1 MADQRVERFDFVI
14 IGAGAAGEAAATLAL
29 ERGAS
34 VAVVDDDLFGGS
46 CAFWACIPSKA
57 LLHAAAVHRAGGDFP
72 WQKAS
77 EFRDYNIVR
86 EDRDYPD
93 DSGHLESVRKSG
105 GTAIRGRARLAG
117 PGRVEIRQRND
128 REGVGDAD
136 GAADAKSADHKD
148 AANASIRM
156 LEAGSIIVAVGST
169 STIPHIEGLSDVA
182 IWTNREATSARE
194 LPRSLLI
201 MGGGPTGVELAQVY
215 ARYGVPT
222 TIVDS
227 NERLLSKDHPRSSA
241 CIRASLEADGA
252 TVRTGVRAQ
261 RVEAASEAGGQH
273 VVHLSDGSTAS
284 AHEILVAVGRTFPVG
299 DLGLET
305 VGVTI
310 QDGRPPKADEALRIA
325 EGVYLVGDPAGPE
338 MHTHVAHY
346 QGEMAV
352 RVALGDEVTPDL
364 RAIPRATYADPETGS
379 VGIRLD
385 EAEAQGYSA
394 AFEETADLATSAKGY
409 VTESEGH
416 VSIVVDGK
424 DGVLLGAFICG
435 PGASEAIHEA
445 VLAIKLRTPVHVLA
459 DTLHA
464 FPTVARVMGGLFV
477 SAARRIATGSSE
489 G

>member
-1 MADQRVERFDFVI
+1 MTEEHQRYDFVI

-29 ERGAS
+29 DRGAS

-77 EFRDYNIVR
+77 DFRDFNIVR

-93 DSGHLESVRKSG
+93 DSSHLQSLIEKG
-105 GTAIRGRARLAG
+105 GVAIRGRARLAG
-117 PGRVEIRQRND
+117 PGRVEIR
-128 REGVGDAD
+128 EKAA
-136 GAADAKSADHKD
+136 GAAANDATDGPL
-148 AANASIRM
+148 RT

-169 STIPHIEGLSDVA
+169 SRLPPMEGLSEVHA
-182 IWTNREATSARE
+182 WTNREATSTRE

-227 NERLLSKDHPRSSA
+227 NERLLSKDHPRSSE
-241 CIRASLEADGA
+241 CLRAALEADGA
-252 TVRTGVRAQ
+252 TVHTGVRAE
-261 RVEAASEAGGQH
+261 RVEAAGSQGGAH
-273 VVHLSDGSTAS
+273 RVHLSDGSTVS
-284 AHEILVAVGRTFPVG
+284 AHEILVAVGRTFPVAE
-299 DLGLET
+299 LGLET
-305 VGVTI
+305 VGVTVE
-310 QDGRPPKADEALRIA
+310 DGKPPRPDTALRIA
-325 EGVYLVGDPAGPE
+325 EDVYLVGDPAGPE

-346 QGEMAV
+346 EGEMAV

-364 RAIPRATYADPETGS
+364 RAIPRATYTDPETAS
-379 VGIRLD
+379 VGLRSD
-385 EAEAQGYSA
+385 EAEAQGHTEV
-394 AFEETADLATSAKGY
+394 FEETADIATSAKGY
-409 VTESEGH
+409 VMEAKGH
-416 VSIVVDGK
+416 VSIVVDGH
-424 DGVLLGAFICG
+424 DGLLLGAFICG

-445 VLAIKLRTPVHVLA
+445 VLAIKLKTPVHVLA

-464 FPTVARVMGGLFV
+464 FPTVARVMGGLFTK
-477 SAARRIATGSSE
+477 AAQRVATGSAE

>member
-1 MADQRVERFDFVI
+1 MVRPMADPRTDRFDFVI

-57 LLHAAAVHRAGGDFP
+57 LLHAAAVHRAGGDYP

-77 EFRDYNIVR
+77 DFRDYNIVR

-93 DSGHLESVRKSG
+93 DSGHLESVREKG
-105 GTAIRGRARLAG
+105 GLPLRGRARVAG
-117 PGRVEIRQRND
+117 PGRVEVHEKAAGAEAND
-128 REGVGDAD
+128 PAD
-136 GAADAKSADHKD
+136 GP
-148 AANASIRM
+148 IRT
-156 LEAGSIIVAVGST
+156 LEAGTIIVSVGST
-169 STIPHIEGLSDVA
+169 TRIPDIDGLSDVA
-182 IWTNREATSARE
+182 SWTNREATSTRD

-227 NERLLSKDHPRSSA
+227 NERLLSRDHPRSSA
-241 CIRASLEADGA
+241 CLRESLEADGA
-252 TVRTGVRAQ
+252 TVRTGVRAE
-261 RVEAASEAGGQH
+261 RVEAAAEAGGAH
-273 VVHLSDGSTAS
+273 LVHLSDGSTES
-284 AHEILVAVGRTFPVG
+284 AHEILVAVGRAFPVA

-310 QDGRPPKADEALRIA
+310 EDGKPPEPDTALRIA

-346 QGEMAV
+346 EGEMAV
-352 RVALGDEVTPDL
+352 RIALGDEVTPDL
-364 RAIPRATYADPETGS
+364 RAIPRATYADPETSS
-379 VGIRLD
+379 VGILLD
-385 EAEAQGYSA
+385 EAQAQGYSA
-394 AFEETADLATSAKGY
+394 AFEETADVATSAKGF
-409 VTESEGH
+409 VTKSVGH
-416 VSIVVDGK
+416 VSIVVDGRA
-424 DGVLLGAFICG
+424 GVLLGAFICG

-445 VLAIKLRTPVHVLA
+445 VLAIKLQTPLHVLA

-464 FPTVARVMGGLFV
+464 FPTIARVMGGLFTT
-477 SAARRIATGSSE
+477 AARRLATGVPE